1 MFKGKKIGRPRG
13 TRDFMPNEMI
23 RRRFVMEKIRRVFEN
38 YGFDE
43 IETPAFEQWDV
54 LAAKCGEEIREQI
67 YKFEDRGGRL
77 LGLRFDL
84 TVPLARLVASN
95 PTIPKPF
102 KRYCIS
108 RVWRYEEPQSG
119 RFREF
124 WQADADVVGSD
135 KMDADV
141 EVLGVAADCL
151 KALGFT
157 DFTFRLSNRKIL
169 DGFVKIASIP
179 ESKTLDVFRAFDK
192 LDKIGLSGVRKELS
206 RRGIS
211 QESSEVLLASISLK
225 GVGEI
230 PEEARKLLR
239 GIKVAD
245 EGLNELG
252 EILEKTADYAIAGKF
267 IVDFSLVRGLDYY
280 TGPIY
285 EIVVRAEKNVGS
297 VAGGGRYDNLIAL
310 YGGGPSPATGISL
323 GIERIVEIMKDE
335 GMFNQ
340 PKTLVKLFVSTV
352 DESVQKDALAIAKRS
367 REAGI
372 STEVDLMGRRLTKQL
387 EHADSKG
394 IPYVLVVGPE
404 EVQRGK
410 FRLKLMETREER
422 EVTVDELMQMLSC
435 GK

>member
-1 MFKGKKIGRPRG
+1 MFEGKKIGRPRG

-23 RRRFVMEKIRRVFEN
+23 RRRFVMEKIRKVFEN

-43 IETPAFEQWDV
+43 IETPAFERWNV

-124 WQADADVVGSD
+124 WQADADVIGSD

-141 EVLGVAADCL
+141 EVLAVAADCL

-169 DGFVKIASIP
+169 DGFVKLAGIP
-179 ESKTLDVFRAFDK
+179 ESKALDVFRALDK
-192 LDKIGLSGVRKELS
+192 LDKIGFGGVKKELS
-206 RRGIS
+206 RRGVS
-211 QESSEVLLASISLK
+211 EGSSEMLLTPISLR
-225 GVGEI
+225 GIGEI
-230 PEEARKLLR
+230 PREARKLLR
-239 GIKVAD
+239 GIKVAE
-245 EGLNELG
+245 EGFNELD

-267 IVDFSLVRGLDYY
+267 IVDFSLIRGLDYY

-285 EIVVRAEKNVGS
+285 EISVQAKKNVGS

-310 YGGGPSPATGISL
+310 YGGVASPATGISL
-323 GIERIVEIMKDE
+323 GIERIVEIMEDE
-335 GMFNQ
+335 GMFDQ
-340 PKTLVKLFVSTV
+340 PKTLVKLFVSAV
-352 DESVQKDALAIAKRS
+352 DKSVQRDALAIAKRS

-404 EVQRGK
+404 EVKRGK
-410 FRLKLMETREER
+410 FRLKLMKTREER
-422 EVTVDELMQMLSC
+422 EVSVDELMQLLSG

>member
-23 RRRFVMEKIRRVFEN
+23 RRRFVMEKIQRVFEN

-43 IETPAFEQWDV
+43 IETPAFERWDV

-285 EIVVRAEKNVGS
+285 EIVVRAKKNVGS

-323 GIERIVEIMKDE
+323 GIERIVEIMEDE

-410 FRLKLMETREER
+410 FRLKLMEAREER
-422 EVTVDELMQMLSC
+422 EVTVDELVQMLSG

>member
-1 MFKGKKIGRPRG
+1 MFEGKKIGRPRG

-23 RRRFVMEKIRRVFEN
+23 RRRFVMEKIRKVFEN

-43 IETPAFEQWDV
+43 IETPAFERWDV

-124 WQADADVVGSD
+124 WQADADVIGSD

-141 EVLGVAADCL
+141 EVLAVAADCL

-169 DGFVKIASIP
+169 DGFVKLAGIP
-179 ESKTLDVFRAFDK
+179 ESKALDVFRALDK
-192 LDKIGLSGVRKELS
+192 LDKIGFGGVKKELS
-206 RRGIS
+206 RRGVS
-211 QESSEVLLASISLK
+211 EGSSEMLLTPISLR
-225 GVGEI
+225 GIGEI
-230 PEEARKLLR
+230 PREARKLLR
-239 GIKVAD
+239 GIKVAE
-245 EGLNELG
+245 EGFNELD

-267 IVDFSLVRGLDYY
+267 IVDFSLIRGLDYY

-285 EIVVRAEKNVGS
+285 EISVQAKKNVGS

-310 YGGGPSPATGISL
+310 YGGVASPATGISL
-323 GIERIVEIMKDE
+323 GIERIVEIMEDE
-335 GMFNQ
+335 GMFDQ
-340 PKTLVKLFVSTV
+340 PKTLVKLFVSAV
-352 DESVQKDALAIAKRS
+352 DKSVQRDALAIAKRS

-404 EVQRGK
+404 EVKRGK
-410 FRLKLMETREER
+410 FRLKLMKTREER
-422 EVTVDELMQMLSC
+422 EVSVDELMQLLSG

>member
-23 RRRFVMEKIRRVFEN
+23 RRRFVMEKIQRVFEN

-43 IETPAFEQWDV
+43 IETPAFERWDV

-124 WQADADVVGSD
+124 WQADADVIGSD

-141 EVLGVAADCL
+141 EVLAVAADCL

-169 DGFVKIASIP
+169 DGFVKLASIP

-211 QESSEVLLASISLK
+211 QESSEVLLTSISLK

-230 PEEARKLLR
+230 PKEARKLLS
-239 GIKVAD
+239 GIKVAG
-245 EGLNELG
+245 EGLNELD
-252 EILEKTADYAIAGKF
+252 EILEKTAVYAIAGKF

>member
-23 RRRFVMEKIRRVFEN
+23 RRRFVMEKIQRVFEN

-43 IETPAFEQWDV
+43 IETPAFERWDV

-124 WQADADVVGSD
+124 WQADADVIGSD

-141 EVLGVAADCL
+141 EVLAVAADCL

>member
-13 TRDFMPNEMI
+13 TRDFMPKEMI
-23 RRRFVMEKIRRVFEN
+23 KRRFVMEKIRKVFEN

-54 LAAKCGEEIREQI
+54 LTAKCGEEIREQI

-95 PTIPKPF
+95 PAIPKPF

-124 WQADADVVGSD
+124 WQADADVVGSS

-141 EVLGVAADCL
+141 EVLAVAADCL

-157 DFTFRLSNRKIL
+157 NFTLRLSNRKVL
-169 DGFVKIASIP
+169 DGFVRLAGIP
-179 ESKTLDVFRAFDK
+179 ESKAFGVFRAFDK
-192 LDKIGLSGVRKELS
+192 LDKIGLDGVKKELLK
-206 RRGIS
+206 RGIS
-211 QESSEVLLASISLK
+211 EESSEMLLEYVSLK
-225 GVGEI
+225 GVNEI
-230 PEEARKLLR
+230 PEKARKLLG
-239 GIKVAD
+239 GIKIAE
-245 EGLNELG
+245 EGLSELD
-252 EILEKTADYAIAGKF
+252 EILEKATDYAIAGKF

-285 EIVVRAEKNVGS
+285 EINVQAKKNVGS

-310 YGGGPSPATGISL
+310 YGGAPSPATGISI
-323 GIERIVEIMKDE
+323 GIERIVEIMEDE

-340 PKTLVKLFVSTV
+340 PKTLVKLFISTV
-352 DESVQKDALAIAKRS
+352 DESLHKDALAIARRT

-387 EHADSKG
+387 EYADSKG
-394 IPYVLVVGPE
+394 IPYVLIIGPE
-404 EVQRGK
+404 EIQKGK
-410 FRLKLMETREER
+410 FRLKVMETREER
-422 EVTVDELMQMLSC
+422 EISVDELIQMLSC

>member
-124 WQADADVVGSD
+124 WQADADVIGSD

-206 RRGIS
+206 RRGLS

-230 PEEARKLLR
+230 PEEARKLLS

-245 EGLNELG
+245 EGLNELD
-252 EILEKTADYAIAGKF
+252 EILEKTADYAITGKF

-323 GIERIVEIMKDE
+323 GIERIVEIMEDE

-410 FRLKLMETREER
+410 FRLKLMEAREER
-422 EVTVDELMQMLSC
+422 EVTVDELIQMLSG

>member
-13 TRDFMPNEMI
+13 TRDFMPKEMI
-23 RRRFVMEKIRRVFEN
+23 RRRFVMEKIRKVFEN

-43 IETPAFEQWDV
+43 IETPAFERWDV

-124 WQADADVVGSD
+124 WQADADVIGSD

-141 EVLGVAADCL
+141 EVLAVAADCL

-169 DGFVKIASIP
+169 DGFVKLASIP

-192 LDKIGLSGVRKELS
+192 LDKIGLSGVKKELS

-211 QESSEVLLASISLK
+211 EESSEVLLTSISLK

-230 PEEARKLLR
+230 PGEARKLLS
-239 GIKVAD
+239 GIKVAE
-245 EGLNELG
+245 EGLNELD
-252 EILEKTADYAIAGKF
+252 EILEKAADYAVAGKF
-267 IVDFSLVRGLDYY
+267 IIDFSLVRGLDYY

-285 EIVVRAEKNVGS
+285 EIGVRAKKNVGS

-310 YGGGPSPATGISL
+310 YGGGSSPATGISL
-323 GIERIVEIMKDE
+323 GIERIVEIMEDE
-335 GMFNQ
+335 GMFDQ

-352 DESVQKDALAIAKRS
+352 DESVRRDALAIANRS
-367 REAGI
+367 REAGF

-404 EVQRGK
+404 EVQKGK

-422 EVTVDELMQMLSC
+422 EVSVDELIQMLS
-435 GK
+435 GSK